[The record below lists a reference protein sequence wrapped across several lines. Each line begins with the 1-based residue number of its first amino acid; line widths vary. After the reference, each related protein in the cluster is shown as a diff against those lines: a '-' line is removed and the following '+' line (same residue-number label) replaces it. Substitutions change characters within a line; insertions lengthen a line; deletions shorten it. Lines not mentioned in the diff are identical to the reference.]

1 MSGSVPLRPR
11 NAAPQSDL
19 PEQGAFNRL
28 RAAAVTSRP
37 RSQVVGHLTKQRE
50 VVQIGLM
57 SGVCHGSSLPKQ
69 INLPIVLMPPPLP
82 PCGLPLLEGLHLGDA
97 NQCEL
102 AQLGEP
108 AAGEHAV

>member
-1 MSGSVPLRPR
+1 MSRSVPLRPSD
-11 NAAPQSDL
+11 AAPERQFT
-19 PEQGAFNRL
+19 EQGAFYRL
-28 RAAAVTSRP
+28 RATAVPSRP

-69 INLPIVLMPPPLP
+69 INLPIVLMLPPLP